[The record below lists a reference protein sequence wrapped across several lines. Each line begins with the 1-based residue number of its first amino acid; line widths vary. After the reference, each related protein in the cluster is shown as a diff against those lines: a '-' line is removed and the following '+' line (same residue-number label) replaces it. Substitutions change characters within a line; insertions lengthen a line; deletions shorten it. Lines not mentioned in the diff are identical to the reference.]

1 MGVSVVVV
9 PVFVAESA
17 PAKVRGALLVAY
29 QAATVV
35 GIILGYLAA
44 YALAD
49 SHNWRWMLGLA
60 AVPALLVL
68 ALVIRLP
75 DTANWYVLKGRLT
88 EARRTLS
95 AVEPAADVDAEIA
108 EIRTAMSMGKGGS
121 LREMLQTPYLRA
133 TVFVVGLGFFIQITG
148 INAVVYY
155 SPRIFQAMGFTGNF
169 ALLVLPALVQV
180 ASLAA
185 VFVSL
190 ALVDRLGRR
199 PILLGGISMMIAANA
214 LLVGVFVMGK
224 DFGGALSAL
233 GFFGVLLFTV
243 GFTFGFGSLVW
254 VYAGESFPAHLRSLG
269 PARCSP
275 QTWSPMSS
283 SRRFS

>member
-1 MGVSVVVV
+1 MVLLAVSYAVFAVLGALSVSVPMLLLARLFLGLTVGVSVVVV

-108 EIRTAMSMGKGGS
+108 EIRTAIVNGKRRESARDAADAVSAGHR
-121 LREMLQTPYLRA
+121 LRRRA
-133 TVFVVGLGFFIQITG
+133 GLFHSDHRYQ
-148 INAVVYY
+148 
-155 SPRIFQAMGFTGNF
+155 RRR
-169 ALLVLPALVQV
+169 LL
-180 ASLAA
+180 
-185 VFVSL
+185 
-190 ALVDRLGRR
+190 
-199 PILLGGISMMIAANA
+199 
-214 LLVGVFVMGK
+214 
-224 DFGGALSAL
+224 
-233 GFFGVLLFTV
+233 
-243 GFTFGFGSLVW
+243 
-254 VYAGESFPAHLRSLG
+254 
-269 PARCSP
+269 
-275 QTWSPMSS
+275 
-283 SRRFS
+283 